1 MSVYVTIGRNVGD
14 EPMSDD
20 QWEAFRLSTYQVV
33 ENLAGDVVTSAEGI
47 GRYEGQTEATYVVV
61 ADGSRIADTADLGRV
76 GDGWWEARTRDLYA
90 ALGALGA
97 QYGQESIAVTIAEP
111 EFVVG
116 KVFADGS

>member
-1 MSVYVTIGRNVGD
+1 MSVYVTIGRNVGG
-14 EPMSDD
+14 EPMNDD

-33 ENLAGDVVTSAEGI
+33 EQLAGDVVTSAEGI
-47 GRYEGQTEATYVVV
+47 GRWDGETEAAYVIV
-61 ADGSRIADTADLGRV
+61 ADGSRIADTTGLGRV

-111 EFVVG
+111 EFVAGV
-116 KVFADGS
+116 VYADGS